1 MYIKKVEFKNL
12 KCFEDISIDFK
23 AARKGKDRQANWNVI
38 IGNNGVGKTSLLRA
52 IAACLMDAET
62 ATRLLKPEG
71 WVRSGEKIASLKS
84 TLVQEDGDRTL
95 TQGIGSEPVANN
107 KQVQYLIAA
116 ASEEEQELDSKWVGT
131 MDGTSSIPKEVLNDG
146 DRRWSQGEYSNRF
159 FSVSTI
165 LEPTPPYIT
174 LFKPTDIQGRIYNDY
189 EYLSRSAFKR
199 IKHNGWVSCAYG
211 AFRRTSGFAN
221 EILQVDDSLQ
231 KRFLTLFEEG
241 AALFECEGWL
251 KELDRKAL
259 RNGNDSSERKTLEEA
274 KRIICS
280 LLLDV
285 DEIAIE
291 DEVIFKWKG
300 QDANLKQ
307 MSDGYRTIFALAVDL
322 LRWLEYL
329 RPDPQIPINE
339 VKGVVLI
346 DEIDVH
352 LHPKWQRE
360 IGFMLTKT
368 FPNLQFIVTTHSPFV
383 AMAAGTGALTVLR
396 KNDDSVIA
404 KTIPSPSDWDV
415 ERVLTEIFDV
425 YSRTPKV
432 MEELRRYEKLRFK
445 ALKKELNPAEE
456 LEFKKLQKDLDR
468 RLAGEADSPLFK
480 DINEL
485 KNLLTGK
492 ALKPDA

>member
-1 MYIKKVEFKNL
+1 MYIKKVELKNL

-71 WVRSGEKIASLKS
+71 WVRSGEKMASLKS
-84 TLVQEDGDRTL
+84 ALVQEDGDSIPER
-95 TQGIGSEPVANN
+95 QMDSELV
-107 KQVQYLIAA
+107 KKDIQVQYLIIEAG
-116 ASEEEQELDSKWVGT
+116 QDMELDENLTHEIMYELENSDLEEDKY
-131 MDGTSSIPKEVLNDG
+131 
-146 DRRWSQGEYSNRF
+146 YSPF
-159 FSVSTI
+159 FAVSTI
-165 LEPTPPYIT
+165 LEPVMPYIAFLDRST
-174 LFKPTDIQGRIYNDY
+174 RASIQAHYNY
-189 EYLSRSAFKR
+189 ISRSAFR
-199 IKHNGWVSCAYG
+199 RAKHNGWVSCGYG
-211 AFRRTSGFAN
+211 AFRRTSGVAN
-221 EILQVDDSLQ
+221 EMLQVDDSLQ
-231 KRFLTLFEEG
+231 KRFLTLYEEG
-241 AALFECEGWL
+241 AALFECESWL

-259 RNGNDSSERKTLEEA
+259 RSNPDSSERRTLKEA
-274 KRIICS
+274 KEIICS
-280 LLLDV
+280 LLLGV

-291 DEVIFKWKG
+291 DEVIFKWQG

-346 DEIDVH
+346 DEIDAH

-368 FPNLQFIVTTHSPFV
+368 FPNIQFILTTHSPFV
-383 AMAAGTGALTVLR
+383 AMAAGVGALTVLQ
-396 KNDDSVIA
+396 KEDNVITA
-404 KTIPSPSDWDV
+404 NQAIPSPSDWDA

-425 YSRTPKV
+425 DSRTPKV
-432 MEELRRYEKLRFK
+432 EKELERYETLRFK
-445 ALKKELNPAEE
+445 AIKKELSSREKV
-456 LEFKKLQKDLDR
+456 EFEKLQKDLDR
-468 RLAGEADSPLFK
+468 RLAGEEDSPLSK
-480 DINEL
+480 DINDL
-485 KNLLTGK
+485 KKLLVGK
-492 ALKPDA
+492 TKNPDA